1 MKSAMAEESILS
13 QILRE
18 PAMLQECKDL
28 TPQMFSVSLL
38 GNVYGQL
45 SRRFKEGMEVSV
57 AVLEDLST
65 EEMSHI
71 TGILQRQEGPVSQ
84 QAITDCIRIIKAEH
98 QSAGVS
104 SEDDLLA
111 YQSRLKERKGIR

>member
-1 MKSAMAEESILS
+1 M
-13 QILRE
+13 
-18 PAMLQECKDL
+18 
-28 TPQMFSVSLL
+28 
-38 GNVYGQL
+38 
-45 SRRFKEGMEVSV
+45 EGF
-57 AVLEDLST
+57 DP

-71 TGILQRQEGPVSQ
+71 TGILQRQQGPVSQ